1 MNEEREIFER
11 NQVQESLL
19 FNSENKRKL
28 VNRIKKI
35 PESHFDLHSHKESF
49 RTDFIEFKNQKC
61 EEMGKEQRFWLKKSI
76 SFHSGWYRTLITIL
90 F

>member
-61 EEMGKEQRFWLKKSI
+61 EEMGKEQRFWSKKK
-76 SFHSGWYRTLITIL
+76 H
-90 F
+90 